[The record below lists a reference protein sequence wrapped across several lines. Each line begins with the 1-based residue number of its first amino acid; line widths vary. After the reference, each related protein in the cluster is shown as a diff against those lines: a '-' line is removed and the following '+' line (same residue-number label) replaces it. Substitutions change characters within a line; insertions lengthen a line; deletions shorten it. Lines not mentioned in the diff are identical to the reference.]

1 MGVPPACTWC
11 LAYKVFWGVGLY
23 LSFMGSQ
30 DIGAGRAPVPR
41 ARAGPAAF
49 RPVPHCSSSPLLGII
64 PQISAL
70 FPTFW
75 WIPAC
80 GVLGFLLWG
89 GWVAPI
95 LGMGPAGWALRPRGG
110 IACESFPGKIFPVDL
125 LQQQQQKKKKKEWIF
140 NECRNCET

>member
-1 MGVPPACTWC
+1 
-11 LAYKVFWGVGLY
+11 
-23 LSFMGSQ
+23 MGSQ
-30 DIGAGRAPVPR
+30 GIGAGRAPVPR

-125 LQQQQQKKKKKEWIF
+125 LQQQQQKKKKRSGFLMNAGIVKLEQYNPRTF
-140 NECRNCET
+140 KSPLNGFV